1 MGFPSAVKK
10 DKFAKKKKM
19 ALNSRSRMRG
29 KKLKGHYFF

>member
-10 DKFAKKKKM
+10 DKFAKKKM